1 MFRRRRDNVS
11 SPRPPVSSAWWDAP
25 RDDAADRAAALGQPP
40 PLPSHDPFGAWPAF
54 PPPGEESTDAVLGQ
68 SPPAPPGGWS
78 VPGMPAGGPPPRPM
92 PGGSSVPSVPP
103 PPPPAPPPFG
113 AYPPAAPPIEEAA
126 PPVIGGD
133 APEWLPLLTHEHQR
147 FQIELEEFA
156 LAHEQ
161 PPAPEA
167 AEELTESAFPRSRG
181 PATAAVPHG
190 MLPWTPPEAPRR
202 GRAARLRGARAH
214 RPAEQSE
221 PTQRPDGLALD
232 APAPPADA
240 YPVSGHEAQPERP
253 AAEQGL
259 PGRNTGLPDPADEV
273 NPMEAAALAGAFA
286 ADYLSW
292 DESSPQRRG
301 QVLLQYLPSDVRG
314 SAAQAS
320 LLGWSGKGRQRSEFA
335 LPGAVHPDGDGRVVV
350 DVRVR
355 VTPYRAVGLAAE
367 PAYEAAEEM
376 EVAGVPSSA
385 PAPTARG
392 WKSLDSYWVRLAV
405 PVARDHGRLVVDTW
419 DESLSDPD
427 PAPRDPDPAAE
438 RPAVPKP
445 SDLAAAK
452 ASTHNTNNTRSREA
466 RPSRASRATG
476 RSHAAASSC
485 ATPPSTRPEPGGA
498 P

>member
-1 MFRRRRDNVS
+1 MFRRRRDDVS
-11 SPRPPVSSAWWDAP
+11 SPRPPASSAWWDAP
-25 RDDAADRAAALGQPP
+25 GDDAAYAADMAAALGQPP

-54 PPPGEESTDAVLGQ
+54 PPPGEDATDAVLGQ
-68 SPPAPPGGWS
+68 PPPGGWS

-92 PGGSSVPSVPP
+92 PGGSSVPSAPP
-103 PPPPAPPPFG
+103 PPPPFG
-113 AYPPAAPPIEEAA
+113 AYPPAALPLEEAA
-126 PPVIGGD
+126 PPGVGGD
-133 APEWLPLLTHEHQR
+133 VPEWIPLLTHEHQR
-147 FQIELEEFA
+147 FQIELEEFD

-161 PPAPEA
+161 PPAPEEPEAFTEFRAPA
-167 AEELTESAFPRSRG
+167 AAG
-181 PATAAVPHG
+181 AVPHN
-190 MLPWTPPEAPRR
+190 MLPWAPVEAPRR
-202 GRAARLRGARAH
+202 GRAGRLRGARAR
-214 RPAEQSE
+214 RPAAPSE
-221 PTQRPDGLALD
+221 PTQRPDGFALD
-232 APAPPADA
+232 DPAAGASAGPA
-240 YPVSGHEAQPERP
+240 YPATGHEAQPERP
-253 AAEQGL
+253 AAEQSF
-259 PGRNTGLPDPADEV
+259 PGPNTGLPDPADDLD
-273 NPMEAAALAGAFA
+273 PMEAAALAGAFA

-367 PAYEAAEEM
+367 PAYEAADEM

-419 DESLSDPD
+419 DESLNE
-427 PAPRDPDPAAE
+427 PDPAAAE
-438 RPAVPKP
+438 QAAAPAPTTAAPKP

-452 ASTHNTNNTRSREA
+452 TGTNGTRSKGA
-466 RPSRASRATG
+466 RSPRASRATG

-485 ATPPSTRPEPGGA
+485 AAPPSTRPEPGGA